1 MSLDSLDIIYG
12 SVEVYYWVLNSGE
25 RKMEGTECVYLQK
38 PHPSP
43 SYISKTSPGPGVSLS
58 YFPIT
63 KDDDQKQLSVERLP
77 LAYGSR
83 GMEFTDR

>member
-1 MSLDSLDIIYG
+1 
-12 SVEVYYWVLNSGE
+12 
-25 RKMEGTECVYLQK
+25 MEGTECVYLQK